1 MNAPTPA
8 AQQVVQVIPLVMRA
22 IGKRLR
28 QKNDM
33 PSPAHFG
40 ILFMLSNETMNLSD
54 LARQHSVSLP
64 TMSNSVS
71 TLVQHGLVARRRAA
85 HDRRQVVIEVT
96 DAGRAMLKTVLDEVV
111 AYVDEVL
118 ASLSQGELD
127 QLQKGLSVLKS
138 AFLTPGG

>member
-1 MNAPTPA
+1 MKETTAA
-8 AQQVVQVIPLVMRA
+8 AQLIVHVIPLVMRA
-22 IGKRLR
+22 IGSRLR
-28 QKNDM
+28 HKADM

-40 ILFMLSNETMNLSD
+40 ILFMLSNENMNLSE

-96 DAGRAMLKTVLDEVV
+96 DSGREMLQSVLSEVV

-118 ASLSQGELD
+118 ASLSLQELD
-127 QLQKGLSVLKS
+127 QLQKGLSVLRS
-138 AFLTPGG
+138 AFLTSGG